1 MPTIKI
7 LFTINSILKKLFL
20 QTTVYKYF
28 RLKKRLVNFN
38 NNNSSLTSYK
48 KAAHKTSV
56 KYSQKENVRI
66 NIKFQQHSLAIQKF

>member
-28 RLKKRLVNFN
+28 RLKKRLVNNNKN
-38 NNNSSLTSYK
+38 NNNSLLASYK

-56 KYSQKENVRI
+56 KYS
-66 NIKFQQHSLAIQKF
+66 